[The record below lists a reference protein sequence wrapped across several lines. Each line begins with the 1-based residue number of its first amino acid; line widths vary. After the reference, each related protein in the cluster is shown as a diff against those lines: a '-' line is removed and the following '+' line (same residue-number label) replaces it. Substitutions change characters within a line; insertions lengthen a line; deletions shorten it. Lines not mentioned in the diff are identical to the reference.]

1 MHSFNQLEADTEDVW
16 LRMMQLVGEFGQ
28 SELPE
33 NFTRDHAKEIVRYG
47 GGELH
52 TISALIGGVGAQE
65 AVKII
70 TRQYIPLNNT
80 FIYNG
85 IVGCADTYQL

>member
-1 MHSFNQLEADTEDVW
+1 MQ
-16 LRMMQLVGEFGQ
+16 QLVREYGF
-28 SELPE
+28 SVLPE
-33 NFTRDHAKEIVRYG
+33 NLSKNHAMEIVRYG
-47 GGELH
+47 GSELH

-70 TRQYIPLNNT
+70 THQYIPLDNT

-85 IVGCADTYQL
+85 IVGCGETYEL

>member
-1 MHSFNQLEADTEDVW
+1 MDNDIEEVW
-16 LRMMQLVGEFGQ
+16 IEIQKLAGEYGQ
-28 SELPE
+28 CEVSEYL
-33 NFTRDHAKEIVRYG
+33 TKDHAKEIVRYG

-52 TISALIGGVGAQE
+52 TISALIGGVSAQE

-70 TRQYIPLNNT
+70 THQYIPLNNT

-85 IVGCADTYQL
+85 IVGCADTYEL